1 MGPPGLNLYDDP
13 MSYQAL
19 PCPAPASQPLTAER
33 LSDRLAATLKQQLD
47 AGAWAPDERLPTEQ
61 ALATQYGVSR
71 TVVREAVSRLRAA
84 GRLVARQGSGV
95 FVAPSHAARALDFDP
110 QVLTDLDGVLQ
121 VVEVRGALEG
131 EIAALAA
138 LRATPLQRQAIA
150 VALQRIDDAVAGGG
164 DGVAE
169 DMGFHRAV
177 ADASGNPQFARLLTY
192 LEQYLRDAMHVTRGN
207 EAQRQDFAEAVR
219 REHRAL
225 ADAIHRR
232 DAEAARTA
240 ARTHMTQAEQRLH
253 AAEDRLRPALARGR
267 SRNLPSKRTA

>member
-1 MGPPGLNLYDDP
+1 
-13 MSYQAL
+13 MSNAAL
-19 PCPAPASQPLTAER
+19 PLTAER
-33 LSDRLAATLKQQLD
+33 LSDRLAASLKQLLD
-47 AGAWAPDERLPTEQ
+47 SGAWAPDQRLPTEQ
-61 ALATQYGVSR
+61 ALAAQYGVSR

-138 LRATPLQRQAIA
+138 LRATPAQRQAIA
-150 VALQRIDDAVAGGG
+150 VALQRIDDAVAMGG

-169 DMGFHRAV
+169 DLAFHRAV
-177 ADASGNPQFARLLTY
+177 ADASGNPQFGRLLTY
-192 LEQYLRDAMHVTRGN
+192 LEQYLREAMRVTRGN

-219 REHRAL
+219 HEHRAL

-232 DAEAARTA
+232 DAEAARQA
-240 ARTHMTQAEQRLH
+240 ARTHMAQAEHRLNT
-253 AAEDRLRPALARGR
+253 AEDRLRHALAHGGTHPQRR
-267 SRNLPSKRTA
+267 APSRPARPAGL